1 MRPEYSSV
9 LWTVRVVMTP
19 ICDLASDRFSHPCT
33 GLAHTPMAR
42 NKKASRAEAMV
53 MWRSG
58 SLTGLGEDE
67 DNCMARAWSL
77 QKREEIKERGPL
89 PLQ

>member
-1 MRPEYSSV
+1 
-9 LWTVRVVMTP
+9 
-19 ICDLASDRFSHPCT
+19 
-33 GLAHTPMAR
+33 
-42 NKKASRAEAMV
+42 

>member
-1 MRPEYSSV
+1 
-9 LWTVRVVMTP
+9 
-19 ICDLASDRFSHPCT
+19 
-33 GLAHTPMAR
+33 
-42 NKKASRAEAMV
+42 

-77 QKREEIKERGPL
+77 QKREEIKEIANKEIIKIDDED
-89 PLQ
+89 